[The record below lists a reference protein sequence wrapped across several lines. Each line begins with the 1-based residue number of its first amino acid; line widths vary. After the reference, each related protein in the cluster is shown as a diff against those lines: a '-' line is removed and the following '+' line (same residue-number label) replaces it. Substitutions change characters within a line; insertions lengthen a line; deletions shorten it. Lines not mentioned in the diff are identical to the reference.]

1 MKTKQ
6 ITRTAILGATAYLLQ
21 FMGDIIPKVGGFLE
35 VELSDF
41 PAIIAAFAMGPLY
54 GVFVEAIKNF
64 LHFLTVNSTGGIGD
78 VANFIVNSSFVIVCG
93 YIYKMHKGR
102 KNALISL
109 LAATVVMSVMGIFVN
124 YYILVPFYIKN
135 IEPMVNLKLVL
146 TTITPFNLVKGFIL
160 SILTFFLYKKIKML
174 LK

>member
-6 ITRTAILGATAYLLQ
+6 ITRTAILGAIAYLLQ
-21 FMGDIIPKVGGFLE
+21 FMGDMLPKVGGFLE

-41 PAIIAAFAMGPLY
+41 PAIVAAFAMGPLY
-54 GVFVEAIKNF
+54 GVLVEAIKNF

-78 VANFIVNSSFVIVCG
+78 IANFLVNSSFVIVCG
-93 YIYKMHKGR
+93 YIYKIHKGR
-102 KNALISL
+102 KNALVSL
-109 LAATVVMSVMGIFVN
+109 LIATVVMTVIGVFVN

-135 IEPMVNLKLVL
+135 IAPAVNLKLVL
-146 TTITPFNLVKGFIL
+146 ATITPFNLVKGFVL
-160 SILTFFLYKKIKML
+160 SILAFFLYKKIKML